1 MIFGTKR
8 YMIFALRLAI
18 DIFVSTCSSL
28 SSHFCRKR
36 AASKIMQR
44 EQGRKTFCS
53 EVHVGIDRI
62 NVATSSSLFSG
73 RGFLLRFGK
82 MEHFQVLL
90 QRLSQV
96 RTLTHLRV

>member
-1 MIFGTKR
+1 
-8 YMIFALRLAI
+8 
-18 DIFVSTCSSL
+18 
-28 SSHFCRKR
+28 
-36 AASKIMQR
+36 MQR

-73 RGFLLRFGK
+73 PGFLLRFGK